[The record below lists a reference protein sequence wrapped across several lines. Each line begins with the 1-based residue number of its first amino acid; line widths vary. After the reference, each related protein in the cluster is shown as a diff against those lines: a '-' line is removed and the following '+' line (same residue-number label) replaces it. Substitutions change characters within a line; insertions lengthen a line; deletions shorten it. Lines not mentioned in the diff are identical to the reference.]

1 MARSRSPFLACLL
14 LLALSLA
21 DCGPSDPREQILSDR
36 ARWTLTPLSWSMT
49 EDGRI
54 TLNARLLGPVRSQI
68 DRLTVRIELRDAQGT
83 VVDREWWTLDLSGIQ
98 RGGPEDVLIRL
109 PAREVAVEELTID
122 PVLDPT
128 PEEISHI
135 EELQTMKGSSE
146 GPLRGGGGNLR
157 ALLRGPR

>member
-1 MARSRSPFLACLL
+1 MS
-14 LLALSLA
+14 
-21 DCGPSDPREQILSDR
+21 
-36 ARWTLTPLSWSMT
+36 

-135 EELQTMKGSSE
+135 EELQMMKGSSE

>member
-1 MARSRSPFLACLL
+1 MVTSRSVFFACLL
-14 LLALSLA
+14 LLALWPTG
-21 DCGPSDPREQILSDR
+21 CGPSDPRERILSER
-36 ARWTLTPLSWSMT
+36 ARWTVTPLSWSMG

-54 TLNARLLGPVRSQI
+54 TLSARLLGPVRSKI

-135 EELQTMKGSSE
+135 EELQTMKGS
-146 GPLRGGGGNLR
+146 
-157 ALLRGPR
+157 

>member
-21 DCGPSDPREQILSDR
+21 DCGSSDPREQILSDR
-36 ARWTLTPLSWSMT
+36 ARWTLTPLSWSMS

-135 EELQTMKGSSE
+135 EELQTNE